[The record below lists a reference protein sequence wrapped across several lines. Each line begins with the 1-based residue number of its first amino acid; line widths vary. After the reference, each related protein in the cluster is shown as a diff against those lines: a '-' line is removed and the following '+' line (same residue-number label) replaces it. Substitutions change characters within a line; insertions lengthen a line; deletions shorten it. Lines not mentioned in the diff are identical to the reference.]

1 VSGSTHSALILE
13 LGLDIAGS
21 TWVSFVDALSEL
33 SSLFSLFFAANLLP
47 DRNGRSALSIERLV
61 RGSANE
67 PCKFSFKAT
76 VL

>member
-33 SSLFSLFFAANLLP
+33 SSLFFAANLLP
-47 DRNGRSALSIERLV
+47 DRNGRSALSIEAAGSRL
-61 RGSANE
+61 GE
-67 PCKFSFKAT
+67 
-76 VL
+76 

>member
-47 DRNGRSALSIERLV
+47 DRNGQS
-61 RGSANE
+61 G
-67 PCKFSFKAT
+67 
-76 VL
+76 

>member
-21 TWVSFVDALSEL
+21 AWVSFVDALSEL

-47 DRNGRSALSIERLV
+47 DRNGQS
-61 RGSANE
+61 G
-67 PCKFSFKAT
+67 
-76 VL
+76 